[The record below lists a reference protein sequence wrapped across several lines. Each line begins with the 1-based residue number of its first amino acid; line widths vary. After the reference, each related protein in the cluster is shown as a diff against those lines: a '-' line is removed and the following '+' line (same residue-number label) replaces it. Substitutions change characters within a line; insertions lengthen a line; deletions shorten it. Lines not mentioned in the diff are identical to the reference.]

1 MQSCAEIWLSEDFR
15 SSMATEPLMHVP
27 LFVMTTCQ
35 DCCFVFTSRG
45 DRVQGAVALLVD
57 SSRGCKAGAE
67 VDPSN
72 AHCHDRGAPFLRE
85 SIREINMGG
94 LDKQFVA
101 LMLLMSA
108 GYSQAAQLNTQADAP
123 TATAMAICPAQDISF
138 FIQRFSSD
146 EAVQRSYTSIQSAA
160 FPVMPLVQERKDN
173 ALVLQLEDVRPATA
187 RVDLS
192 GPDTGDLVS
201 YYFKMD
207 DCWRLVRIENQSPSR
222 S

>member
-15 SSMATEPLMHVP
+15 SSMETEQLTHVS

-35 DCCFVFTSRG
+35 DCCFVFAGGG
-45 DRVQGAVALLVD
+45 DRVQGTVALLVD
-57 SSRGCKAGAE
+57 SGRGCKARAGI
-67 VDPSN
+67 DPST
-72 AHCHDRGAPFLRE
+72 ARCFDRGAPFQRE

-101 LMLLMSA
+101 LVLLMSA
-108 GYSQAAQLNTQADAP
+108 GHGQAAQLNTQPDAP
-123 TATAMAICPAQDISF
+123 TVTSMAVCPAQDISF

-146 EAVQRSYTSIQSAA
+146 EAVQRSYTSIQPAA

-173 ALVLQLEDVRPATA
+173 ALVMQLEDVRPATA

-192 GPDTGDLVS
+192 GPDTGSLVS

-207 DCWRLVRIENQSPSR
+207 DCWRLIRIENQSPSR